1 MGDGTKISWSE
12 ATWNVVTGC
21 TRVSSGCDHCYI
33 ERTPPFRM
41 AHRKFDGEGIGS
53 TTGVLLHPERF
64 DIPVRWKRPRRI
76 FVCSLADVFH
86 DDVPDGFLVQLWET
100 MAQCP
105 QHIFQILT
113 KRPARM
119 RSFLK
124 RWHDN
129 TGDDQVWMSVSA
141 VSGGDRHQ
149 TGLTPMPRGPEA
161 VRATYSSPRARLFA
175 DMLDYMGEPPE
186 GAAYPLYDWMDG
198 PCFHSGVL
206 SNVWCGVTAEDQK
219 TADLRIPILLE
230 TPAAVRWVSAE
241 PLLGGIDLLGDVETP
256 GPVIARRD
264 VQTQQAGPWGP
275 AEYDY
280 ADEVG
285 IDWVVCG
292 GESGPGARPMHPWW
306 AEKLHGQCEQA
317 DIAWHFKQWGEWTPM
332 APYDK
337 EGRFDFSNGVAM
349 TDDGNTYKPG
359 DLDYPDGPRRGE
371 AYRTDFP
378 HHHPTS
384 MYKVG
389 KKVAGRELYHD
400 GRTFDGYPD
409 E

>member
-1 MGDGTKISWSE
+1 MGDNTKISWADAS
-12 ATWNVVTGC
+12 WSIVTGC
-21 TRVSSGCDHCYI
+21 TRISSGCDHCYI

-41 AHRKFDGEGIGS
+41 AHRKFDGDGIGS

-64 DIPVRWKRPRRI
+64 QIPMRWRRPRRI

-124 RWHDN
+124 RWHDT
-129 TGDDQVWMSVSA
+129 TGDNLA
-141 VSGGDRHQ
+141 GGE
-149 TGLTPMPRGPEA
+149 GLLSPMPRGPAA
-161 VRATYSSPRARLFA
+161 VRQTYSSPRALLFA

-186 GAAYPLYDWMDG
+186 GAAYPLYDWMEG
-198 PCFHSGVL
+198 PRFYPGVL
-206 SNVWCGVTAEDQK
+206 PNVWIGTTAENQK
-219 TADLRIPILLE
+219 TADLRIPILLD
-230 TPAAVRWVSAE
+230 TPAAVRWISAE
-241 PLLGGIDLLGDVETP
+241 PLLSAIDLLGDTENPGPAIIRTGVHTP
-256 GPVIARRD
+256 G
-264 VQTQQAGPWGP
+264 GPWGP
-275 AEYDY
+275 
-280 ADEVG
+280 DEHDHDDQVG
-285 IDWVVCG
+285 IDWVIVG
-292 GESGPGARPMHPWW
+292 GESGPGARPMHPYW
-306 AEKLHGQCEQA
+306 AEKLHQQCETA
-317 DIAWHFKQWGEWTPM
+317 GIAWHFKQWGEWSPL

-337 EGRFDFSNGVAM
+337 HRRFDFRNGITM
-349 TDDGNTYKPG
+349 TDDGNTYGPG
-359 DLDYPDGPRRGE
+359 DLTYPDGLRYGE
-371 AYRTDFP
+371 AMRADYP

-400 GRTFDGYPD
+400 GRTFDGYPT
-409 E
+409 